1 MEDSRI
7 VELYWERSEN
17 AITETASKYGNYCY
31 SIAYNILANAEDAN
45 ESVNDTYLGAW
56 NSMPTHR
63 PSVLSTFLGKITR
76 RISIKKWQAKYAT
89 KQGGGE
95 IVIALDELEDCIPS
109 DSSVEHEIEVAE
121 LAKAIDN
128 FITSLPVTER
138 RVFICRYWYLDPIA
152 EICHQFG
159 FSQSKVKSMLHRIR
173 QKLLS
178 YLIKEG
184 FYYDNE

>member
-1 MEDSRI
+1 M
-7 VELYWERSEN
+7 
-17 AITETASKYGNYCY
+17 
-31 SIAYNILANAEDAN
+31 
-45 ESVNDTYLGAW
+45 
-56 NSMPTHR
+56 
-63 PSVLSTFLGKITR
+63 
-76 RISIKKWQAKYAT
+76 
-89 KQGGGE
+89 
-95 IVIALDELEDCIPS
+95 IALDELEDCIPS